1 MESPHFFV
9 DRSLGRIE
17 VPRLLRE
24 DGWELTTLA
33 EHYGE
38 KTGQGVD
45 DVDWLTVAGEH
56 GWPVLMKDTRIR
68 RTTSERD
75 ALVKAG
81 VRAFCISS
89 GNLTSAVMAE
99 YFIKHRAAIWRAAS
113 SNSPGIWIVSKTAV
127 RPTEL

>member
-1 MESPHFFV
+1 M
-9 DRSLGRIE
+9 R
-17 VPRLLRE
+17 

-45 DVDWLTVAGEH
+45 EGDWLSVAGEH

-68 RTTSERD
+68 RTTSERE
-75 ALVKAG
+75 ALVNAG

-89 GNLTSAVMAE
+89 GNLTSAVMARL
-99 YFIKHRAAIWRAAS
+99 HQAPAAPLARTS
-113 SNSPGIWIVSKTAV
+113 SDIPGIWIVSKTAV

>member
-45 DVDWLTVAGEH
+45 EGDWLSVAGEH
-56 GWPVLMKDTRIR
+56 G
-68 RTTSERD
+68 
-75 ALVKAG
+75 
-81 VRAFCISS
+81 
-89 GNLTSAVMAE
+89 
-99 YFIKHRAAIWRAAS
+99 
-113 SNSPGIWIVSKTAV
+113 
-127 RPTEL
+127 

>member
-1 MESPHFFV
+1 VASPHFFV

-17 VPRLLRE
+17 VPHLLRE

-68 RTTSERD
+68 RTR
-75 ALVKAG
+75 
-81 VRAFCISS
+81 SS
-89 GNLTSAVMAE
+89 TCSRSLR
-99 YFIKHRAAIWRAAS
+99 FRL
-113 SNSPGIWIVSKTAV
+113 SPCATA
-127 RPTEL
+127 